1 MLLLGFA
8 FCYLAMTALSLAM
21 ARHHKALF
29 QGALSQARARLLRGV
44 AVLAFGVGLV
54 LAVSDQGGEIG
65 TILWLCQVM
74 LAGLLVAALL
84 AWRGRWV
91 LPAAVLLPLGS
102 GVLALL

>member
-1 MLLLGFA
+1 M
-8 FCYLAMTALSLAM
+8 
-21 ARHHKALF
+21 
-29 QGALSQARARLLRGV
+29 
-44 AVLAFGVGLV
+44 LAFGVGLV

>member
-21 ARHHKALF
+21 SRHHKVLF
-29 QGALSQARARLLRGV
+29 QGPLPEARVRLLRVV
-44 AVLAFGVGLV
+44 AMFAFAIGLA

-74 LAGLLVAALL
+74 LAALLVVALL
-84 AWRGRWV
+84 AWHSRWV
-91 LPAAVLLPLGS
+91 LPLVALLPLGG
-102 GVLALL
+102 GVMALL

>member
-1 MLLLGFA
+1 MLLGFA

-29 QGALSQARARLLRGV
+29 RGPLSQARARLLRGV